1 MVLLAIAINID
12 RCYRYGETDSTFFY
26 CQCNILDIMYHK
38 EWLYFNFSPLKV
50 KTPKY

>member
-12 RCYRYGETDSTFFY
+12 KGTTVGEQWSFFY

-38 EWLYFNFSPLKV
+38 ECDNINV
-50 KTPKY
+50 T